1 MVIQMKTTV
10 EISDAVL
17 EAARRRA
24 AARGTTLRALIEEGL
39 RCVLEDEANAEP
51 FVLRDA
57 SVPGQ
62 GMRPGVQEGQWET
75 LAALIYEGRGG

>member
-39 RCVLEDEANAEP
+39 RSVLEDEADAEP

-62 GMRPGVQEGQWET
+62 GMRAGVQEGQWET